1 MSTLTSEK
9 SSPATVNSE
18 GTVHL
23 ERLEQGA
30 IAVLTL
36 DDPKRANAMSPA
48 MGDAFTAHIRSIEN
62 DPSLRTVI
70 VRGAGKD
77 FSIGGHRDMLMKLGS
92 GGLGGPKDLHD
103 FMMKFYNRWLPMLD
117 LPVPVISVLQGDC
130 IGVAPVF
137 ALAPDIAIA
146 DETLNLQ
153 VTFAGLALYPGM
165 ALPGL
170 LLRKVGRSRTA
181 LMTIAGEAVNG
192 REAERLGLVERCMPV
207 GKAFDE
213 ALRIARNIAAA
224 GSETVRLLK
233 KNIGLK
239 KEDLAAELEANALQ
253 QGNDF
258 TTPEYRKRIAK
269 YLPNNYA

>member
-9 SSPATVNSE
+9 SNTATVNSE

-23 ERLEQGA
+23 ERLDQRA

-92 GGLGGPKDLHD
+92 GELGGPKDLHD

-181 LMTIAGEAVNG
+181 LMAIAGEAVNG
-192 REAERLGLVERCMPV
+192 REAERLGLVERCMPA
-207 GKAFDE
+207 GKAFEE

-233 KNIGLK
+233 KNIGLR

-258 TTPEYRKRIAK
+258 TTAEYRKRIAI

>member
-1 MSTLTSEK
+1 MSIRITEK
-9 SSPATVNSE
+9 IDQTAGDKA
-18 GTVHL
+18 GTVRL
-23 ERLEQGA
+23 ERLDRGA

-36 DDPKRANAMSPA
+36 DDPKRANAMSPV
-48 MGDAFTAHIRSIEN
+48 MGDAFSEHIHSIQN
-62 DPSLRTVI
+62 DPALRAVI
-70 VRGAGKD
+70 IRGAGKD
-77 FSIGGHRDMLMKLGS
+77 ISIGGHRDMLIKLGR
-92 GGLGGPKDLHD
+92 GELGGPKELHD

-137 ALAPDIAIA
+137 ALAPDVAIA

-170 LLRKVGRSRTA
+170 LIRKVGRNVAA
-181 LMTIAGEAVNG
+181 LVAIAGEAVNG
-192 REAERLGLVERCMPV
+192 REAERLGLVERCVPA

-213 ALRIARNIAAA
+213 ALRIARSIAAA
-224 GSETVRLLK
+224 GPETVRLLK

-239 KEDLAAELEANALQ
+239 KEDLAADLEANALQ
-253 QGNDF
+253 QGDDF
-258 TTPEYRKRIAK
+258 LTEEYRKRIAN

>member
-1 MSTLTSEK
+1 MSTLTTEK
-9 SSPATVNSE
+9 SNEATVNSA

-23 ERLEQGA
+23 ERLDGGA

-48 MGDAFTAHIRSIEN
+48 MGDEFSAHIRSIEN
-62 DPSLRTVI
+62 DPGLRVVI
-70 VRGAGKD
+70 IRGAGKD

-92 GGLGGPKDLHD
+92 GELGGPKELHD

-137 ALAPDIAIA
+137 ALAPEIAIA

-153 VTFAGLALYPGM
+153 VTFASLALYPGM

-181 LMTIAGEAVNG
+181 LMAIAGEAVNG
-192 REAERLGLVERCMPV
+192 REAERLGLVERCTPS
-207 GKAFDE
+207 GQAFEE

-233 KNIGLK
+233 KTIGLK

-253 QGNDF
+253 QGIDF
-258 TTPEYRKRIAK
+258 MTAEYRKRIAS

>member
-1 MSTLTSEK
+1 MSTSTADK
-9 SSPATVNSE
+9 SRKTTVDDA

-23 ERLEQGA
+23 ERLDDGA

-36 DDPKRANAMSPA
+36 DDPKRANAMSA
-48 MGDAFTAHIRSIEN
+48 EMGDEFSKHIRSIQN
-62 DPSLRTVI
+62 DPTLRAVI
-70 VRGAGKD
+70 IRGAGKD
-77 FSIGGHRDMLMKLGS
+77 ISIGGHRDMLIKLGS
-92 GGLGGPKDLHD
+92 GELGGPKDLHD
-103 FMMKFYNRWLPMLD
+103 FMLKFYDRWLPMLE
-117 LPVPVISVLQGDC
+117 LPVPVVAVLQGDC

-137 ALAPDIAIA
+137 ALASDIAIA

-181 LMTIAGEAVNG
+181 LLAIAGEAVNG
-192 REAERLGLVERCMPV
+192 REAERLGLVERCV
-207 GKAFDE
+207 VAGRAFDE

-224 GSETVRLLK
+224 GPETVRLLK
-233 KNIGLK
+233 KALGVK
-239 KEDLAAELEANALQ
+239 KEDLVAELEANALQ
-253 QGNDF
+253 QGHDF
-258 TTPEYRKRIAK
+258 LTDEYRKRIAN

>member
-1 MSTLTSEK
+1 MNALTEEK
-9 SSPATVNSE
+9 TANTIGSNE

-23 ERLEQGA
+23 ERLDDGA

-48 MGDAFTAHIRSIEN
+48 MGDAFTSHIRSIQN
-62 DPSLRTVI
+62 DSTLRAVI
-70 VRGAGKD
+70 IRGAGKD
-77 FSIGGHRDMLMKLGS
+77 ISIGGHRDMLIRLGS
-92 GGLGGPKDLHD
+92 GELGGEKELRD

-117 LPVPVISVLQGDC
+117 LPVPVISALQGDC

-153 VTFAGLALYPGM
+153 VTFANLAFYPGM

-170 LLRKVGRSRTA
+170 LVRKVGRSRAA
-181 LMTIAGEAVNG
+181 LLAIGGETVDG
-192 REAERLGLVERCMPV
+192 REAERLGLVERCVPA

-224 GSETVRLLK
+224 GSDTVRLLK

-239 KEDLAAELEANALQ
+239 KEDLLAELEQNAAQ
-253 QGNDF
+253 QGKDF
-258 TTPEYRKRIAK
+258 QTEDYRRRVAN

>member
-1 MSTLTSEK
+1 MSTLAAEK
-9 SSPATVNSE
+9 SKTTTVNNE

-23 ERLEQGA
+23 ERLDGGT

-48 MGDAFTAHIRSIEN
+48 MGDVFAEHIRSIQN
-62 DPSLRTVI
+62 DQALRAVI
-70 VRGAGKD
+70 IRGAGKD
-77 FSIGGHRDMLMKLGS
+77 ISIGGHRDMLIRLGS
-92 GGLGGPKDLHD
+92 GELGGPKELHD
-103 FMMKFYNRWLPMLD
+103 FMMKFYKRWIPMLD

-130 IGVAPVF
+130 IGVGPVF

-181 LMTIAGEAVNG
+181 LLAIAGEVVNG
-192 REAERLGLVERCMPV
+192 REAERLGLVERCV
-207 GKAFDE
+207 AAGKAFDE
-213 ALRIARNIAAA
+213 ALRVARNIAAA
-224 GSETVRLLK
+224 GPETVRLLK
-233 KNIGLK
+233 KSIALK

-253 QGNDF
+253 QGTDF
-258 TTPEYRKRIAK
+258 LTEEYRKRIAN

>member
-1 MSTLTSEK
+1 M
-9 SSPATVNSE
+9 
-18 GTVHL
+18 
-23 ERLEQGA
+23 
-30 IAVLTL
+30 TL

-62 DPSLRTVI
+62 DPSLRAVI
-70 VRGAGKD
+70 IRGAGKD

-92 GGLGGPKDLHD
+92 GELGGPKELHD

-153 VTFAGLALYPGM
+153 VTFADLAFYPGM

-181 LMTIAGEAVNG
+181 LMAIAGEAVNG
-192 REAERLGLVERCMPV
+192 REAERLGLVERCMPA

-253 QGNDF
+253 QGKDF
-258 TTPEYRKRIAK
+258 TTEEYRKRIAN

>member
-1 MSTLTSEK
+1 MSTQTAEK
-9 SSPATVNSE
+9 RE

-23 ERLEQGA
+23 ERLDDGA
-30 IAVLTL
+30 IAILTL
-36 DDPKRANAMSPA
+36 DDPKRANAMSPE
-48 MGDAFTAHIRSIEN
+48 MGDMFTEHIRSIQN
-62 DPSLRTVI
+62 DPALRAVI
-70 VRGAGKD
+70 IRGAGKD
-77 FSIGGHRDMLMKLGS
+77 ISIGGHRDMLIKLGS
-92 GGLGGPKDLHD
+92 GELGGPKELHD
-103 FMMKFYNRWLPMLD
+103 FMMKFYYRWLPMLD
-117 LPVPVISVLQGDC
+117 LPVPVVSVLQGDC

-153 VTFAGLALYPGM
+153 VTFAALALYPGM

-181 LMTIAGEAVNG
+181 LLAIAGEAVNG
-192 REAERLGLVERCMPV
+192 REAERLGLVERCVPA
-207 GKAFDE
+207 GKGSDE

-224 GSETVRLLK
+224 GPETVRLLK

-239 KEDLAAELEANALQ
+239 KDDLVAELEANAVQ
-253 QGNDF
+253 QGDDF
-258 TTPEYRKRIAK
+258 LTDEYRKRIAK